1 MTNSARFTELL
12 FADQTLDE
20 LSGALSGDE
29 SPAYPDAWKQLI
41 QAADYLRRN
50 KQTQATEL
58 LLAIIKNPSIS
69 TRMLLWGWTALRQ
82 IGIRPQPS
90 EASEIR
96 GVVIQVPVEQG
107 ADVLAV
113 YADGTARYVNHS
125 GKIIVWESTD
135 TRIAR
140 NVQEILD
147 LSKAIDPNSS
157 DDLSGTASGIVR
169 VTLLTFNGNRSVDV
183 AIHLLQGSPVN
194 SVLTKGAELI
204 RNLIQQTEA
213 MKKT

>member
-29 SPAYPDAWKQLI
+29 SPAYPDVWKQLI

-58 LLAIIKNPSIS
+58 LLTITKNPSIS

-135 TRIAR
+135 AKIAR
-140 NVQEILD
+140 NIQEILD

-157 DDLSGTASGIVR
+157 EDIGGTASGVVR
-169 VTLLTFNGNRSVDV
+169 VTLLTFNGNLFVDV
-183 AIHLLQGSPVN
+183 AIHLLQVSPVN
-194 SVLTKGAELI
+194 SVLTRGAELI

-213 MKKT
+213 MNKM